1 MAKGP
6 SSTAWWNPGALSSKA
21 LKDVCGLHFASKL
34 MIGGRQG
41 ARQPGQSPQSA
52 KGSLQGANRR
62 HTNFGLQA
70 SQNLGERTTRTVECS
85 GEERGRQR
93 MN

>member
-6 SSTAWWNPGALSSKA
+6 SSTAWWNLGALSSKA

-52 KGSLQGANRR
+52 KGSLQGANRSTQTSACRQVKIPGGAR
-62 HTNFGLQA
+62 HGQSSA
-70 SQNLGERTTRTVECS
+70 AGESLEDS
-85 GEERGRQR
+85 E
-93 MN
+93 